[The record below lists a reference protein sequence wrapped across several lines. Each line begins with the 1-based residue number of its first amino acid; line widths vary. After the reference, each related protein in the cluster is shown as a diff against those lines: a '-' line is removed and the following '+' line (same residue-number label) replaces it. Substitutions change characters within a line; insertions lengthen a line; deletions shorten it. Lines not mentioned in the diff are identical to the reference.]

1 MNKNLKNNIL
11 LFTLEYP
18 PFKGGVANYYGNVVK
33 YWPDEI
39 MVLTDD
45 KKGIAPLSRDA
56 IPSNLI
62 IKKLLRPHWLFSLWH
77 LWRAIR
83 KYKINT
89 VLIGHILP
97 LGTVAW
103 LLRKMTRFDYV
114 VFLHGMDFSFAI
126 KSKRKQLLTQRIL
139 KNAKKVICV
148 NSYVEK
154 LAREIVEDDKIAVVN
169 PGVEQRTTHNAQRII
184 NLKKKYNL
192 EGKKILLQVG
202 RLVKR
207 KGVNKTLK
215 ALPQV
220 WEEVPELIYII
231 AGDGPEIF
239 NIKYSILNIK
249 DKNKIILINKA
260 SDQELTAL
268 YELCDIFI
276 MPSRDMDGDFEGF
289 GIVYLEANLRDKPVI
304 AGDSGG
310 VRDAVEDGVNGLLV
324 DPNSADE
331 ISKAIVRLCKDN
343 ELRLE
348 LGRQGKERA
357 MRDFSWE
364 KQTEKLKQILN
375 NN

>member
-1 MNKNLKNNIL
+1 
-11 LFTLEYP
+11 
-18 PFKGGVANYYGNVVK
+18 
-33 YWPDEI
+33 
-39 MVLTDD
+39 
-45 KKGIAPLSRDA
+45 
-56 IPSNLI
+56 
-62 IKKLLRPHWLFSLWH
+62 
-77 LWRAIR
+77 
-83 KYKINT
+83 
-89 VLIGHILP
+89 
-97 LGTVAW
+97 
-103 LLRKMTRFDYV
+103 
-114 VFLHGMDFSFAI
+114 MD
-126 KSKRKQLLTQRIL
+126 Q
-139 KNAKKVICV
+139 
-148 NSYVEK
+148 
-154 LAREIVEDDKIAVVN
+154 
-169 PGVEQRTTHNAQRII
+169 
-184 NLKKKYNL
+184 
-192 EGKKILLQVG
+192 
-202 RLVKR
+202 
-207 KGVNKTLK
+207 
-215 ALPQV
+215 
-220 WEEVPELIYII
+220 
-231 AGDGPEIF
+231 
-239 NIKYSILNIK
+239 KYSILNIK